1 MAAGGI
7 RWLRVIVGAVAAHA
21 IVIGV
26 GALCSVLPHGTR
38 ILLYAMVP
46 VCLIATFVSGYWA
59 ARRARELFVVHG
71 LLVGTLTALASAI
84 LSWRTT
90 LPMVYVVANCL
101 KMAGGAAGGLLAAV
115 HEGRVRR
122 FQTTT
127 PK

>member
-7 RWLRVIVGAVAAHA
+7 RWLRVVVGAVAAHA
-21 IVIGV
+21 MVIGF
-26 GALCSVLPHGTR
+26 GALCSALPNGTT
-38 ILLYAMVP
+38 ILLYAVVP
-46 VCLIATFVSGYWA
+46 VCLIATFVLGFWA
-59 ARRARELFVVHG
+59 ARRARDLFVVHG

-101 KMAGGAAGGLLAAV
+101 KMAGGATGGWLAAV
-115 HEGRVRR
+115 YDGRVTR

>member
-7 RWLRVIVGAVAAHA
+7 RWLRVVIAVVVAHA
-21 IVIGV
+21 TVIAA
-26 GALCSVLPHGTR
+26 GALCSVLPDGTT
-38 ILLYAMVP
+38 ILLYSIVP
-46 VCLIATFVSGYWA
+46 VCLIATFGLGFWS
-59 ARRARELFVVHG
+59 ARRALDLPVVHG
-71 LLVGTLTALASAI
+71 LLVGTLTALASAL

-101 KMAGGAAGGLLAAV
+101 KIAGGAAGGWLAAFYD
-115 HEGRVRR
+115 GRVTR

>member
-7 RWLRVIVGAVAAHA
+7 RWLRVVAGAVAAHA
-21 IVIGV
+21 MVIGFA
-26 GALCSVLPHGTR
+26 ALCSVLPNGTG
-38 ILLYAMVP
+38 ILLYAVVP
-46 VCLIATFVSGYWA
+46 VCLIATFVSGFWA
-59 ARRARELFVVHG
+59 ARPARELFVVHG
-71 LLVGTLTALASAI
+71 LLAGTLTALASAI

-101 KMAGGAAGGLLAAV
+101 KMAGGAAGGWLAAV
-115 HEGRVRR
+115 YEGRVTR